1 MGLRTKAEQMLEGRN
16 GRLVYWCILA
26 YGLLML
32 KAVYKVQDMLQYD
45 DGKMSLWDLQ
55 IIALLVMVTLP
66 LYAIVAIRRCNDI
79 GINYKILI
87 LMILPHFDIV
97 IAILLGFVKKDFF
110 KKFPSSA
117 NRRTK
122 KG

>member
-26 YGLLML
+26 YGWLILN
-32 KAVYKVQDMLQYD
+32 AVYKIEEVLKED
-45 DGKMSLWDLQ
+45 DGKLSLLDAHTIGL
-55 IIALLVMVTLP
+55 IGTMGLLPYLF
-66 LYAIVAIRRCNDI
+66 VAIRRCNDI

-110 KKFPSSA
+110 KKFPSSP
-117 NRRTK
+117 NRRAK

>member
-1 MGLRTKAEQMLEGRN
+1 MRLRTRIEQIFEGRN

-32 KAVYKVQDMLQYD
+32 KVVYKVEDLLQDD
-45 DGKMSLWDLQ
+45 DGKWSLWDLQ
-55 IIALLVMVTLP
+55 IIALLVLVTMP

-79 GINYKILI
+79 GINYKILM

-97 IAILLGFVKKDFF
+97 IAILLGFVKKDFLRNIR
-110 KKFPSSA
+110 KS
-117 NRRTK
+117 
-122 KG
+122 

>member
-1 MGLRTKAEQMLEGRN
+1 MGLRTKAKQMLEGRN

-32 KAVYKVQDMLQYD
+32 KAVYKIQDMLQYD

-87 LMILPHFDIV
+87 FMILPHFDIV

-110 KKFPSSA
+110 KKFPSSP
-117 NRRTK
+117 NRRAK